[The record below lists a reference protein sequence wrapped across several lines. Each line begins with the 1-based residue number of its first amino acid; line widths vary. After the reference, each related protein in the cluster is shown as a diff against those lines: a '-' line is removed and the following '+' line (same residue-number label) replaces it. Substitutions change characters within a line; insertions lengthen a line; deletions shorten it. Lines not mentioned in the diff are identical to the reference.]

1 MVDGKAVMMI
11 DVDDMTRTVS
21 NVDEPWVEG
30 QVTLRLVN
38 GHL

>member
-11 DVDDMTRTVS
+11 DVDNMTRTVG